1 MDPVR
6 NSVSIKISS
15 EGKLLSK
22 SMEISNGVEE
32 KFTEKDYYL
41 HPFPYQE
48 SLKAL
53 EEELKMLEKSGKKT
67 LWFYSG
73 EETFKRLKKGESWLK
88 EGRTGEVSLTPY
100 DVNNIVYV
108 LLKKLE
114 R

>member
-41 HPFPYQE
+41 HPFSCQE
-48 SLKAL
+48 SLRAL

-73 EETFKRLKKGESWLK
+73 EETFKRLKKGESWLEK
-88 EGRTGEVSLTPY
+88 GRKGEVLLTPH